1 MDSAQLI
8 AEHLG
13 QIKALLILAILI
25 LVVMF
30 AVWLVATRSL
40 SNTIASAFSNDGNHA
55 LREHIAELLDQG
67 KTDAIIELTSEHLRS
82 HPDDVTMVWY
92 RALAFYRKGSLHESQ
107 RQFKKVL
114 ELAPDWEASVEPY
127 LEQLVL
133 KLRDG
138 APKLVK

>member
-1 MDSAQLI
+1 MDSGQLI

-13 QIKALLILAILI
+13 QIKILLILAILV

-30 AVWLVATRSL
+30 AVWFAVTRSL
-40 SNTIASAFSNDGNHA
+40 NNTIGSAFSSDSNYA
-55 LREHIAELLDQG
+55 LREHVAELLDQG
-67 KTDAIIELTSEHLRS
+67 KTDAIIELTSEHLRT

>member
-1 MDSAQLI
+1 MDSGQLI

-13 QIKALLILAILI
+13 QIKILLILAILV

-30 AVWLVATRSL
+30 AVWFAVTRSL
-40 SNTIASAFSNDGNHA
+40 NNTIGSAFNSDGNYA
-55 LREHIAELLDQG
+55 LREHVAELLDQG
-67 KTDAIIELTSEHLRS
+67 KTDAIIELTSEHLRT